1 VVIATLD
8 FPQGIVRAT
17 AIASAA
23 LVLSV
28 LVWSIFRTGRTA
40 ISTER
45 GRSTES

>member
-1 VVIATLD
+1 MVIATLD
-8 FPQGIVRAT
+8 WSQGIVRAT

-28 LVWSIFRTGRTA
+28 LVWSIFRTGHTA